1 MPTNDTRAV
10 PLRISIVRLPI
21 GGRIIRIAWGSTTS
35 RSRWAL
41 VRLRA
46 IDASV
51 WPVGIAWIA
60 PRTIS
65 AP

>member
-1 MPTNDTRAV
+1 M
-10 PLRISIVRLPI
+10 VRLPI
-21 GGRIIRIAWGSTTS
+21 GGRITRMAWGNTMW
-35 RSRWAL
+35 RSRWVL

-51 WPVGIAWIA
+51 CPLGTDKIA
-60 PRTIS
+60 PRMIS